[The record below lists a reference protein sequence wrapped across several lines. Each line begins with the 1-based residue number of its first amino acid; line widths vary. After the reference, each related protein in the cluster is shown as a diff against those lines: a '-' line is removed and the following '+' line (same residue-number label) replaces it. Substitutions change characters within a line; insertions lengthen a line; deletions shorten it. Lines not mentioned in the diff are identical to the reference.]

1 MTPSP
6 PTPSP
11 VGEGV
16 GGEGESEFFCSNYR
30 KSSSSAC
37 VRSELKRA
45 EQQADAK
52 DAGRDKKTK
61 KGGEGVRFG
70 DKATLSP
77 LPPTPRNQKWG
88 RGIVQCLNCGG
99 VCSRWSHIVFAA
111 ETVLEPVI

>member
-11 VGEGV
+11 TGEGV

-52 DAGRDKKTK
+52 DAGRDKKQKRGKGFALVTK
-61 KGGEGVRFG
+61 
-70 DKATLSP
+70 LP
-77 LPPTPRNQKWG
+77 LPPYSPNPKKSEMG
-88 RGIVQCLNCGG
+88 
-99 VCSRWSHIVFAA
+99 
-111 ETVLEPVI
+111 